1 MCLAVP
7 GKLIR
12 WIDRDPV
19 AGLAEIE
26 FGGVRRPCHMACVP
40 EAREGDYVI
49 VHAGIALTLLDQRQ
63 ADRLLADLESIP
75 EESASS
81 LTSSSAATQPPL
93 PGGTRDALS
102 E

>member
-19 AGLAEIE
+19 AGMAEIE

-40 EAREGDYVI
+40 EACEGDYVI
-49 VHAGIALTLLDQRQ
+49 VHAGIALTLLDQQQ
-63 ADRLLADLESIP
+63 ADRLLADLEAIP
-75 EESASS
+75 EESASPFAPS
-81 LTSSSAATQPPL
+81 PVATQLPPT
-93 PGGTRDALS
+93 GGNRDALS